1 MAINRRHFLI
11 LGATLTA
18 ATAIEGLSNKALAQ
32 TLSQTQD
39 EPFKLPPLPYAY
51 NALEPYIDEETM
63 RFHHDK
69 HHATYTKNLNAAI
82 NKYPNFKSQ
91 SVNKLLMS
99 LDTLPKDIRQTVRN
113 DGGGYSNH
121 TIFWEIMSPN
131 GGGEPKGAIA
141 QAIQKDF
148 GSFEAFQTEF
158 TNAGDKVFGSGWV
171 WLVLDKSGKLRVI
184 NLPNQDSPI
193 MQGFSPI
200 MGNDVWEHA
209 YYLKYRNNRDE
220 YLKQWWN
227 VVKWEEVNRR
237 FQTAKPKN

>member
-18 ATAIEGLSNKALAQ
+18 ATAIEGLSNRTLAQ
-32 TLSQTQD
+32 TLSQTTQE

-69 HHATYTKNLNAAI
+69 HHAAYIKNLNAAI
-82 NKYPNFKSQ
+82 NKYPDLKSK
-91 SVNKLLMS
+91 SINKLLVS
-99 LDTLPKDIRQTVRN
+99 LDTLPNNIRQTVRN
-113 DGGGYSNH
+113 NGGGYLNH
-121 TIFWEIMSPN
+121 KIFWEIMSPD
-131 GGGEPKGAIA
+131 GGGQPKGAIA
-141 QAIQKDF
+141 KAIQKDF

-158 TNAGDKVFGSGWV
+158 TNAGAKVFGSGWV
-171 WLVLDKSGKLRVI
+171 WLVSDKSGKLQVI

-209 YYLKYRNNRDE
+209 YYLKYRNNRGE

-227 VVKWEEVNRR
+227 VVNWEEVNRR
-237 FQTAKPKN
+237 FQNSKA

>member
-18 ATAIEGLSNKALAQ
+18 ATAIEGLSNKTFAQ

-69 HHATYTKNLNAAI
+69 HHAAYIKNLNAAI
-82 NKYPNFKSQ
+82 NKYPDLKSK
-91 SVNKLLMS
+91 SINKLLVS
-99 LDTLPKDIRQTVRN
+99 LDTLPNDIRQTVRN
-113 DGGGYSNH
+113 NGGGYLNH
-121 TIFWEIMSPN
+121 KIFWEIMSPN
-131 GGGEPKGAIA
+131 GGGKPKGAIA

-158 TNAGDKVFGSGWV
+158 TKAGSKVFGSGWV
-171 WLVLDKSGKLRVI
+171 WLVLDKSGKLQVV

-209 YYLKYRNNRDE
+209 YYLKYRNNRGE

-227 VVKWEEVNRR
+227 VVNWEEVNRR
-237 FQTAKPKN
+237 FQAVKPKN